1 MRVPL
6 AYALILVLVLPVLG
20 SYLGLRQQQRIVRR
34 AVKHAMERGLSDAEL
49 VRWRFTAAE
58 AAALDWKEE
67 GREFRHEGQM
77 YDIVRAAW
85 TDGHLEF
92 WCWWDH
98 EESELEQRLERLVR
112 VAMGGDADPHS
123 PAASW
128 GDCFKRVFTPAAPE
142 IFAPEP
148 VLHTRAWAH
157 PRAYPASAPAL
168 APPVPPPNA

>member
-20 SYLGLRQQQRIVRR
+20 SYLGLRQQQRAVRR
-34 AVKHAMERGLSDAEL
+34 AAKHTMERGLSDAEL
-49 VRWRFTAAE
+49 VHWRFTPAE

-67 GREFRHEGQM
+67 GREFKHQDQM

-85 TDGHLEF
+85 IDGHLEF

-98 EESELEQRLERLVR
+98 AESELEQRLARLVR
-112 VAMGGDADPHS
+112 YAMGGDPDPHS
-123 PAASW
+123 PAARW
-128 GDCFKRVFTPAAPE
+128 GDCFKRVYTPVASDLLAP
-142 IFAPEP
+142 APSAHTP
-148 VLHTRAWAH
+148 VWARTRA
-157 PRAYPASAPAL
+157 RMMDAPAL